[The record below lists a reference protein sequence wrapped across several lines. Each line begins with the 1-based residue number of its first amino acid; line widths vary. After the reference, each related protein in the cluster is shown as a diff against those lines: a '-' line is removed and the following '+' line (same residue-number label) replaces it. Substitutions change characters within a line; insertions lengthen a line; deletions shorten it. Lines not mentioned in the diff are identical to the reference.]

1 MTAVRTVAVRP
12 VVAMVRMVRSPEN
25 MSKAVCCYG
34 KCGEGAVLVIAGG
47 EQRIRVHVRVRNG
60 VPPAGLRIRQVLLP
74 HRPGRVNMPDMNT
87 NQSVEVIVIGGG
99 AAGLSGALTLARARR
114 SVMVIDSGEP
124 RNAPASGVHGF
135 LSRDGMPPRDLVAR
149 GQEEVARY
157 GGSVVPGRVVSAE
170 HVDGLFEVTTE
181 TGERYSARRL
191 LVATGL
197 TDELPE
203 VPGLA
208 ERWGRDV
215 LHCPY
220 CHGWEIRDQPL
231 GVLGTGPMS
240 VHQALLF
247 RQWTSRITLFT
258 ADRVEVTDDQREQ
271 LTARGVDVVEGAVAA
286 IEVDKD
292 RLTGIRLASG
302 RVVEVTAVA
311 LSPRMRAGKVLS
323 SLGLDP
329 VEHPMGVGEHIEAD
343 ATGRTAVPGVWVA
356 GNATDLAAQVVGAA
370 AAGTVSAAAINADL
384 VAEDTSIA
392 VAALRRAQEG
402 RERAE
407 SQGL

>member
-1 MTAVRTVAVRP
+1 
-12 VVAMVRMVRSPEN
+12 
-25 MSKAVCCYG
+25 
-34 KCGEGAVLVIAGG
+34 
-47 EQRIRVHVRVRNG
+47 
-60 VPPAGLRIRQVLLP
+60 
-74 HRPGRVNMPDMNT
+74 MNA
-87 NQSVEVIVIGGG
+87 NQSVEVITIGG

-135 LSRDGMPPRDLVAR
+135 LSRDGTPPRDLVAR

-181 TGERYSARRL
+181 AGKRYSARRL
-191 LVATGL
+191 LVTGL
-197 TDELPE
+197 TDELHE

-220 CHGWEIRDQPL
+220 CHGWEIREQPL
-231 GVLGTGPMS
+231 GVLGRGPMS
-240 VHQALLF
+240 VHQVLVF
-247 RQWTSRITLFT
+247 RQSTSRITLFP

-271 LTARGVDVVEGAVAA
+271 LTARGIDVVEGVVAA
-286 IEVDKD
+286 VEVDKD

-311 LSPRMRAGKVLS
+311 LSPRMRAGKVLL
-323 SLGLDP
+323 SLGLAP

-370 AAGTVSAAAINADL
+370 AAGNVSAAAINADL

-402 RERAE
+402 RGRAE
-407 SQGL
+407 SQEL

>member
-1 MTAVRTVAVRP
+1 
-12 VVAMVRMVRSPEN
+12 
-25 MSKAVCCYG
+25 
-34 KCGEGAVLVIAGG
+34 
-47 EQRIRVHVRVRNG
+47 
-60 VPPAGLRIRQVLLP
+60 
-74 HRPGRVNMPDMNT
+74 MPDMNT

-135 LSRDGMPPRDLVAR
+135 LSRDGMPPRDLVVR

-384 VAEDTSIA
+384 VAEDTGIA

>member
-1 MTAVRTVAVRP
+1 
-12 VVAMVRMVRSPEN
+12 
-25 MSKAVCCYG
+25 
-34 KCGEGAVLVIAGG
+34 
-47 EQRIRVHVRVRNG
+47 
-60 VPPAGLRIRQVLLP
+60 
-74 HRPGRVNMPDMNT
+74 MPDMNT
-87 NQSVEVIVIGGG
+87 DQSVEVIVIGGG

-114 SVMVIDSGEP
+114 SVVVIDSGEP

-135 LSRDGMPPRDLVAR
+135 LSRDGIPPHDLVAR
-149 GQEEVARY
+149 GREEVARY
-157 GGSVVPGRVVSAE
+157 GGSLVSGRVVSVE
-170 HVDGLFEVTTE
+170 RLDGRVEVVTE
-181 TGERYSARRL
+181 AGERYRARRL

-220 CHGWEIRDQPL
+220 CHGWEIRDQSL

-247 RQWTSRITLFT
+247 RQWTSRVILFP

-271 LTARGVDVVEGAVAA
+271 LTARGIDVVQGAVAA
-286 IEVDKD
+286 VEVDED
-292 RLTGIRLASG
+292 RLTGIRMASG
-302 RVVEVTAVA
+302 RVVEVAAVA
-311 LSPRMRAGKVLS
+311 LSPRMRVGKLLS
-323 SLGLDP
+323 GLGLDP

-356 GNATDLAAQVVGAA
+356 GNATDLTAQVVGAT
-370 AAGTVSAAAINADL
+370 AAGTVSAVAINADL

-392 VAALRRAQEG
+392 VATLRRAREDRVRAQAQG
-402 RERAE
+402 R
-407 SQGL
+407 